1 MTKTERTT
9 IYLNSKYKS
18 LLQFMKDETGLSQS
32 ELIRRS
38 LVSFKASEQYDQLK
52 QLHSETLLNND

>member
-9 IYLNSKYKS
+9 IYLNSKYKA
-18 LLQFMKDETGLSQS
+18 LLQYMKDETGLSQS

-38 LVSFKASEQYDQLK
+38 LVAFKDSPEYQQQKDLQEK
-52 QLHSETLLNND
+52 TILND